1 MKEQHAKKKCKGD
14 LYQRKSA
21 CRMKSNNESVKKAE
35 DNADLDEHEKRIS
48 RQLLTE
54 NNLEEND

>member
-1 MKEQHAKKKCKGD
+1 
-14 LYQRKSA
+14 
-21 CRMKSNNESVKKAE
+21 MKSNNESVKKAE

-54 NNLEEND
+54 NNLKEND